1 MILLKLWNYFRGYVI
16 IAVEGYFLEKFI
28 NICTH
33 RQVFLWDIKKR
44 KDRTMTLKVSINGF
58 KLLRPISY
66 KTKCR
71 VKILKRCGLPFL
83 KKRYG
88 KRKAFMLG
96 ALVFIALFYCLT
108 SFIWSVEITG
118 NKDIESS
125 LILKKLAGYG
135 IKPGTVKYGI
145 DTKKLAG
152 SLMLDIKEL
161 SWVGVTVKGTK
172 VKIQVDERFLP
183 PPMVPKTE
191 PCNIVA
197 RRDGIIKSIVSK
209 AGFDVAKAGDTVA
222 KGQLLV
228 TGVVPGR
235 DEKAQTTLVHA
246 VSTVEARTW
255 YQAECPVNTKTYITK
270 RTGKKKDSYT
280 LVLFTKK
287 IKLPFGR
294 VSYENYDRIEINKKL
309 AIGEDLVFPFEL
321 AIDRYYENILYENET
336 SLDEAKNDA
345 SDKAYSEASSDIPDG
360 AKIVKSDCSFIEKD
374 DGTMTA
380 RVVIECVEDI
390 GLSEKIGGN

>member
-1 MILLKLWNYFRGYVI
+1 
-16 IAVEGYFLEKFI
+16 
-28 NICTH
+28 
-33 RQVFLWDIKKR
+33 
-44 KDRTMTLKVSINGF
+44 
-58 KLLRPISY
+58 
-66 KTKCR
+66 
-71 VKILKRCGLPFL
+71 
-83 KKRYG
+83 
-88 KRKAFMLG
+88 
-96 ALVFIALFYCLT
+96 
-108 SFIWSVEITG
+108 
-118 NKDIESS
+118 

-246 VSTVEARTW
+246 VSTVE
-255 YQAECPVNTKTYITK
+255 
-270 RTGKKKDSYT
+270 
-280 LVLFTKK
+280 
-287 IKLPFGR
+287 
-294 VSYENYDRIEINKKL
+294 
-309 AIGEDLVFPFEL
+309 GEDLVP
-321 AIDRYYENILYENET
+321 
-336 SLDEAKNDA
+336 
-345 SDKAYSEASSDIPDG
+345 G
-360 AKIVKSDCSFIEKD
+360 
-374 DGTMTA
+374 
-380 RVVIECVEDI
+380 
-390 GLSEKIGGN
+390 